1 MKMTLEQKVLKCIAA
16 HPDYTDYQIARNT
29 RTNKIQVA
37 HIRSKANT
45 PHASPATQ
53 TTQDTHDEALLTGGL
68 VLGRCRV
75 LSRKPSDSASKFIKR
90 LPTGRGFD
98 VRTLSKEW
106 GMSEDTIKRHAKDL
120 GCFKFVEVSDDEWIP
135 MVMNPETANKYNS

>member
-16 HPDYTDYQIARNT
+16 HPDYTDHQIARNC
-29 RTNKIQVA
+29 RTNKLQVA
-37 HIRSKANT
+37 HIRSKAST
-45 PHASPATQ
+45 PHATPSSSTPITS
-53 TTQDTHDEALLTGGL
+53 DEALLTGGL

-135 MVMNPETANKYNS
+135 MVMNPETANKYNA

>member
-16 HPDYTDYQIARNT
+16 HPDYTDYQIARNC
-29 RTNKIQVA
+29 RTNKLQVA

-45 PHASPATQ
+45 PQASPTTQ

>member
-16 HPDYTDYQIARNT
+16 HPDYTDHQIARNC
-29 RTNKIQVA
+29 RTNKREVA
-37 HIRSKANT
+37 RIRSR
-45 PHASPATQ
+45 S
-53 TTQDTHDEALLTGGL
+53 TTDSEEEAPITGGI

-135 MVMNPETANKYNS
+135 MIMNPETANKYNA

>member
-29 RTNKIQVA
+29 RTNKLQVA
-37 HIRSKANT
+37 HIRSKAST
-45 PHASPATQ
+45 PHASPSPPTPI
-53 TTQDTHDEALLTGGL
+53 TSDEALLTGGI

-135 MVMNPETANKYNS
+135 MVMNPETANKYNA

>member
-37 HIRSKANT
+37 HIRSKASA
-45 PHASPATQ
+45 PHASSTSSTPPTSE
-53 TTQDTHDEALLTGGL
+53 EAPITGGL

-135 MVMNPETANKYNS
+135 MVMNPETANKYSA

>member
-29 RTNKIQVA
+29 RTNKLQVA
-37 HIRSKANT
+37 HIRSKAST
-45 PHASPATQ
+45 PHASPTPS
-53 TTQDTHDEALLTGGL
+53 TLEEASITGGL

>member
-1 MKMTLEQKVLKCIAA
+1 MTLEQKVLKCIAA
-16 HPDYTDYQIARNT
+16 HPDYTDHQIARNT
-29 RTNKIQVA
+29 RTNKLQVA
-37 HIRSKANT
+37 HIRSKAST
-45 PHASPATQ
+45 PHASPTSS
-53 TTQDTHDEALLTGGL
+53 TSEEASIAGGI

-106 GMSEDTIKRHAKDL
+106 GMSEDSIKRHAKDL

>member
-16 HPDYTDYQIARNT
+16 HPDYTDHQIARNT
-29 RTNKIQVA
+29 RTNKREVA
-37 HIRSKANT
+37 RIRSK
-45 PHASPATQ
+45 S
-53 TTQDTHDEALLTGGL
+53 TTDSEDEAPITGGI

-135 MVMNPETANKYNS
+135 MIMNPETANKYNA

>member
-1 MKMTLEQKVLKCIAA
+1 MTLEQKVLKCIAA
-16 HPDYTDYQIARNT
+16 HPDYTDHQIARNC
-29 RTNKIQVA
+29 RTNKREVA
-37 HIRSKANT
+37 RIRSR
-45 PHASPATQ
+45 S
-53 TTQDTHDEALLTGGL
+53 TTDSEEEAPITGGI

-135 MVMNPETANKYNS
+135 MIMNPETANKYNA

>member
-16 HPDYTDYQIARNT
+16 HPEYTDYQIARNT
-29 RTNKIQVA
+29 RTNRIQVA
-37 HIRSKANT
+37 HIRSEHQGTPPKAD
-45 PHASPATQ
+45 PREDKSVL
-53 TTQDTHDEALLTGGL
+53 EGG
-68 VLGRCRV
+68 VALGRCRV

-98 VRTLSKEW
+98 VKMLAKEW
-106 GMSEDTIKRHAKDL
+106 GMSEDTIKRHAKDM
-120 GCFKFVEVSDDEWIP
+120 GCFKFVEVADDEWVP

>member
-16 HPDYTDYQIARNT
+16 HPDYTDHQIARNC
-29 RTNKIQVA
+29 RTNKREVA
-37 HIRSKANT
+37 RIRSR
-45 PHASPATQ
+45 S
-53 TTQDTHDEALLTGGL
+53 TTDSEEEAPITGGI

-98 VRTLSKEW
+98 VRTLSKDW

-135 MVMNPETANKYNS
+135 MIMNPETANKYNA

>member
-29 RTNKIQVA
+29 RTNKLQVA
-37 HIRSKANT
+37 HIRSKAST
-45 PHASPATQ
+45 PHATPTSSTPSTS
-53 TTQDTHDEALLTGGL
+53 DEAPITGGL

-135 MVMNPETANKYNS
+135 MVMNPETANKYNA

>member
-16 HPDYTDYQIARNT
+16 HPDYTDHQIARNC
-29 RTNKIQVA
+29 RTNKLQVA
-37 HIRSKANT
+37 HIRSKAST
-45 PHASPATQ
+45 PHATPSSPTPI
-53 TTQDTHDEALLTGGL
+53 TSDEALLTGGL

-135 MVMNPETANKYNS
+135 MVMNPETANKYNA